1 MSIQLPVDCLNE
13 IFEYLE
19 DDEITLY
26 SCLLVNRLYCEIA
39 VEILWR
45 DILDFQNGFEH
56 SYKSHMSLSVI
67 STLIAC
73 LPNESKDLLRK
84 NGICIITPT
93 KKPPL
98 FNYPS
103 FCKTI
108 SIYGIDRMIEY
119 TLRSQQL
126 ITSGDLNHGKRLLL
140 QELLKMFMNQIS
152 SLKSLDCSTAYIDDI
167 EFIYLPEAKICL
179 KHLAKLC
186 CDSDSP
192 PKFFHQL
199 SQICHNIQSLTIDF
213 ADIISNGLA
222 DLISSQKNLK
232 RITLISSYYD
242 ENDEI
247 KAIIPSSTKFSLTL
261 TELTLH
267 EYYIPLSFVAL
278 FKNLQKLFFSFKYNS
293 FDDFD
298 QLQYVHFSQLKTLK
312 FLYSH
317 PKIEM
322 LIKFLE
328 INGKNLTE
336 FYICKGHNN
345 NSLNLA
351 IAKFCPN
358 LKILSGALIKN
369 IETKII
375 VNTVFRNY

>member
-1 MSIQLPVDCLNE
+1 MSSQLPIDCLNE
-13 IFEYLE
+13 IFKYFE
-19 DDEITLY
+19 DDIITLHA
-26 SCLLVNRLYCEIA
+26 CLQVNSLYCEIA
-39 VEILWR
+39 VEILWK
-45 DILDFQNGFEH
+45 DVLDFQNGYEH
-56 SYKSHMSLSVI
+56 SYKSHVSLSII

-73 LPNESKDLLRK
+73 LPKESKDLLHK
-84 NGICIITPT
+84 NRICIITPT
-93 KKPPL
+93 QEPPL

-108 SIYGIDRMIEY
+108 SIYGIERMIEY
-119 TLRSQQL
+119 TIKSLQL
-126 ITSGDLNHGKRLLL
+126 ITSAEDFDYGKRLLL
-140 QELLKMFMNQIS
+140 QEILKMFMNLS

-167 EFIYLPEAKICL
+167 EFIYLPEAKFCL
-179 KHLAKLC
+179 RNLTRLC

-192 PKFFHQL
+192 PKFFYQI
-199 SQICHNIQSLTIDF
+199 SQICHNIQSIIIDF
-213 ADIISNGLA
+213 ADVISNGLA
-222 DLISSQKNLK
+222 DLISSQNNLK
-232 RITLISSYYD
+232 CITLISSYYD

-278 FKNLQKLFFSFKYNS
+278 FKNLQKLFFSFKYKP

-322 LIKFLE
+322 LIIFLE
-328 INGKNLTE
+328 INGKNLIE
-336 FYICKGHNN
+336 FYICKGQNN

-358 LKILSGALIKN
+358 LKILSGSLIRN
-369 IETKII
+369 IETNLK
-375 VNTVFRNY
+375 